1 MAHPLTFVQT
11 GDLHLGSP
19 FAFAADK
26 APLLLRAQLDAFIAI
41 IRLCQQVQA
50 DVLLIAGDLFDQ
62 PVPDATLVRTV
73 RELLGSLGQTRVLIA
88 PGNHDPAAL
97 DSPYRQD
104 IWPAPVKIF
113 MDSLERIEWP
123 DARVR
128 LYGCGFTS
136 TVAPVPLPFVPPEG
150 LAPDW
155 FNLCLVHG
163 DLNGPVSSPYNPL
176 TAANLA
182 GAGYDYVALGHLH
195 AFSGFQ
201 KERQTTFAYAGCPF
215 GRGFDEIGTKGVIV
229 GTVSPSQSDK
239 GRPTLNLR
247 FAPIDGRRFLV
258 QTVDVTGCQD
268 HRQAADKILASLKAG
283 VGNSWPDH
291 LYKIIL
297 AGDRTLD
304 FTLSLPV
311 LDSLLAGQLFWYR
324 LVDETRLP
332 VDLADL
338 AREHSLRGAFVR
350 QAQSALQQATESGQ
364 AHERQILVQA
374 LDLGLAAMRGEEVWY
389 ETDPA

>member
-1 MAHPLTFVQT
+1 
-11 GDLHLGSP
+11 
-19 FAFAADK
+19 
-26 APLLLRAQLDAFIAI
+26 
-41 IRLCQQVQA
+41 
-50 DVLLIAGDLFDQ
+50 
-62 PVPDATLVRTV
+62 
-73 RELLGSLGQTRVLIA
+73 
-88 PGNHDPAAL
+88 
-97 DSPYRQD
+97 
-104 IWPAPVKIF
+104 
-113 MDSLERIEWP
+113 
-123 DARVR
+123 
-128 LYGCGFTS
+128 
-136 TVAPVPLPFVPPEG
+136 
-150 LAPDW
+150 
-155 FNLCLVHG
+155 
-163 DLNGPVSSPYNPL
+163 
-176 TAANLA
+176 
-182 GAGYDYVALGHLH
+182 
-195 AFSGFQ
+195 
-201 KERQTTFAYAGCPF
+201 
-215 GRGFDEIGTKGVIV
+215 
-229 GTVSPSQSDK
+229 
-239 GRPTLNLR
+239 
-247 FAPIDGRRFLV
+247 V